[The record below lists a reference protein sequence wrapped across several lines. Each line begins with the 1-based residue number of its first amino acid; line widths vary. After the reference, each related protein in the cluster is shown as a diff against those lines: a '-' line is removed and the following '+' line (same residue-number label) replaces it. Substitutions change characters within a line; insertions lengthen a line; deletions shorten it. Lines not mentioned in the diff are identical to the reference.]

1 MSTASQLFQLQE
13 TEAEIETHEQALLKI
28 SRELKEN
35 SAVLL
40 ARVEFETARKQLD
53 ELRQSQQTLEI
64 EIADLSAKI
73 KAGENK
79 LYGGAVGNPKE
90 LVSLQ
95 QDIEN
100 LKQRRAQLENRTM
113 EIIVQVDLASATA
126 ETAGNALKEVESA
139 WHTQGHKLTTEA
151 RHHKAA
157 LPALIQKQKTQSAAI
172 PPESLSYYYALKKQR
187 GRAVA
192 RVEQG
197 LCCGCRISLP
207 TILVKR
213 ARGNI
218 LVQCSS
224 CGRILYLV

>member
-139 WHTQGHKLTTEA
+139 WHTQGHKLTT
-151 RHHKAA
+151 A